1 MEEKFPLVIGL
12 GATGSS
18 LIDYLSKSYEK
29 IFLIEDWK
37 DNPNLKRIIQEI
49 PKVVIN
55 PKLDNELFSQV
66 SKIYPSPGVPS
77 DHVIFGHA
85 RKNKLE
91 VSSDIQEFL
100 VTHKSTKILVTGTNG
115 KTSTC
120 LLIKHLFEFFY
131 PNLKIAALG
140 NIGEPV
146 LDYLGKEV
154 DVSIIE
160 VSSFQLELL
169 NQIEF
174 EIGLLLNIEQDHLD
188 RHGTFKE
195 YKAIKE
201 KVLKH
206 SAFNISFNNRNSLDK
221 DYKNYHNHELPKG
234 FLESS
239 TLLDWP
245 LHDKQNLRA
254 SIEVLNTY
262 SKHYKGIKN
271 NKNLYEGIL
280 KSLKS
285 FRKLPHRFEFIKQC
299 EGVSYINDSKAT
311 NIDAMIK
318 AVNSANQYSQE
329 GNIYLICGGDLKGQ
343 DILSADLSELSN
355 VRKIL
360 IYGKD
365 KATIF
370 NSMNKHSESLSVL
383 DLESA
388 FRITVSMAKEGD
400 YVLLSPA
407 CSSLD
412 MFSDYRERGDRF
424 KQLVNDL

>member
-55 PKLDNELFSQV
+55 PKLDHELFSQV

-77 DHVIFGHA
+77 GHIIFGHA
-85 RKNKLE
+85 RINKLQ

-100 VTHKSTKILVTGTNG
+100 VAHKSTKILVTGTNG

-318 AVNSANQYSQE
+318 AVSSANQYSQD

>member
-1 MEEKFPLVIGL
+1 
-12 GATGSS
+12 
-18 LIDYLSKSYEK
+18 
-29 IFLIEDWK
+29 
-37 DNPNLKRIIQEI
+37 
-49 PKVVIN
+49 
-55 PKLDNELFSQV
+55 
-66 SKIYPSPGVPS
+66 
-77 DHVIFGHA
+77 
-85 RKNKLE
+85 
-91 VSSDIQEFL
+91 
-100 VTHKSTKILVTGTNG
+100 
-115 KTSTC
+115 
-120 LLIKHLFEFFY
+120 
-131 PNLKIAALG
+131 
-140 NIGEPV
+140 
-146 LDYLGKEV
+146 
-154 DVSIIE
+154 
-160 VSSFQLELL
+160 
-169 NQIEF
+169 
-174 EIGLLLNIEQDHLD
+174 
-188 RHGTFKE
+188 
-195 YKAIKE
+195 
-201 KVLKH
+201 LKH

-318 AVNSANQYSQE
+318 AVSSANQYSQD